1 MKRLILI
8 LFALVTG
15 SALWAQESAAPNY
28 NDIRQ
33 KVFNPKHPNYYP
45 ALVKRYL
52 ENDSTLTLE
61 EYRNLYYGYTLQE
74 DFVPYQREHQQLF
87 DIRRRMA
94 QSGATVGL
102 CSDARRQAQTVL
114 DDNPF
119 DLLAISTY
127 GIASLQLGDS
137 TTWRQMK
144 LRQDG
149 ILDVIISSGDGETP
163 ESAFHVISIE
173 HEYEVLNRLGLEVEK
188 DSLVSPTV
196 EYLKVKPNADDEQG
210 FYFDFS
216 ACRNVY
222 DRKYSE

>member
-1 MKRLILI
+1 MKKLCLI
-8 LFALVTG
+8 LFALVAVSTLG
-15 SALWAQESAAPNY
+15 AQESAAPDY

-33 KVFNPKHPNYYP
+33 KIFNPKHPNYYP

-52 ENDSTLTLE
+52 ENDTTLTLE
-61 EYRNLYYGYTLQE
+61 EYRCLYYGYSLQE

-87 DIRRRMA
+87 DIRRRLA
-94 QSGATVGL
+94 QSGGAVAL
-102 CSDARRQAQTVL
+102 CSDAQRQARTVL
-114 DDNPF
+114 EDNPF

-127 GIASLQLGDS
+127 AIAALQLGDS
-137 TTWRQMK
+137 TAWRQMRG
-144 LRQDG
+144 RQED

-163 ESAFHVISIE
+163 ESAFHVIAIE

-196 EYLKVKPNADDEQG
+196 EYLKVKPNADDEDG

-216 ACRNVY
+216 ACRNIY
-222 DRKYSE
+222 DIKYSE

>member
-1 MKRLILI
+1 MKRLFFI
-8 LFALVTG
+8 LFAIMSVSSLQ
-15 SALWAQESAAPNY
+15 AQESAAPNY
-28 NDIRQ
+28 SDIRQ
-33 KVFNPKHPNYYP
+33 KIFNPKHPSYYP
-45 ALVKRYL
+45 TLVKRYL
-52 ENDSTLTLE
+52 ENDTTLTLE

-87 DIRRRMA
+87 DIRRRLA
-94 QSGATVGL
+94 QSKGSAGL
-102 CSDARRQAQTVL
+102 CSDAQRQARAVL

-127 GIASLQLGDS
+127 AITALQMGDS
-137 TTWRQMK
+137 TTWRQMRE
-144 LRQDG
+144 RQNG
-149 ILDVIISSGDGETP
+149 ILDVIVTSGDGETP
-163 ESAFHVISIE
+163 ESAFHVIAIE

-196 EYLKVKPNADDEQG
+196 EYLKVKPNADDEDG

-222 DRKYSE
+222 DLKYSE